1 MSKNVARKLF
11 RFGVGTEK
19 FTRRNE
25 IFLVPFFP
33 KSGLSFFRK
42 MVRNF
47 VSSILLSFG
56 RFRGREEDLY
66 SLLWILSVS
75 IIGFSFFYIV
85 FYINKKCY
93 LCGRYS
99 YVWS

>member
-1 MSKNVARKLF
+1 MSF
-11 RFGVGTEK
+11 
-19 FTRRNE
+19 
-25 IFLVPFFP
+25 
-33 KSGLSFFRK
+33 SMK

-66 SLLWILSVS
+66 SLLWILSIS

-93 LCGRYS
+93 LCSRYS

>member
-1 MSKNVARKLF
+1 M
-11 RFGVGTEK
+11 GTEK

-25 IFLVPFFP
+25 FFLVPFFP
-33 KSGLSFFRK
+33 KSGLSFSMK

-66 SLLWILSVS
+66 SLL
-75 IIGFSFFYIV
+75 
-85 FYINKKCY
+85 
-93 LCGRYS
+93 
-99 YVWS
+99 

>member
-33 KSGLSFFRK
+33 KTGQPHQNRA
-42 MVRNF
+42 
-47 VSSILLSFG
+47 I
-56 RFRGREEDLY
+56 
-66 SLLWILSVS
+66 
-75 IIGFSFFYIV
+75 
-85 FYINKKCY
+85 
-93 LCGRYS
+93 
-99 YVWS
+99 

>member
-1 MSKNVARKLF
+1 MDTGCIPPNCQLFSVHVTFLDPVSLHTEIFVFAVSKNVARKLF

-25 IFLVPFFP
+25 FFLVPFFP
-33 KSGLSFFRK
+33 KSGLSFSMK

-66 SLLWILSVS
+66 SLL
-75 IIGFSFFYIV
+75 
-85 FYINKKCY
+85 
-93 LCGRYS
+93 
-99 YVWS
+99 